1 MSEQQKQKIFIAE
14 HELSAWQQRRRHAK
28 VRVKQLEAQIKGE
41 ETELL
46 RLEKAFE
53 KILVKKRKKLKS
65 LKAKLADFAIFADDS
80 KTAEQLKIMRD

>member
-1 MSEQQKQKIFIAE
+1 MNEQQEKEVVIKE

-28 VRVKQLEAQIKGE
+28 VRVKQLETQIKGE
-41 ETELL
+41 ETELI

-53 KILVKKRKKLKS
+53 KILSKKRKKIKS

-80 KTAEQLKIMRD
+80 KTAEQLEIMRA